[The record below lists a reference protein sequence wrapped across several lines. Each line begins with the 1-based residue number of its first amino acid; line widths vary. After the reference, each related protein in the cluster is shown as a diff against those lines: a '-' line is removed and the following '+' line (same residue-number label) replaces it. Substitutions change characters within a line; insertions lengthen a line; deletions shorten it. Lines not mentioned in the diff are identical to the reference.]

1 MKAARIV
8 LILSFIAVTGVL
20 VVHSQMGIL
29 APTEAMDTLSEGSV
43 GPSTSVL
50 DRLQGDQPAPSRGPS
65 YAEDDYYYEEAETY
79 RSDRSYL
86 QQEATPTPELVRIL
100 AGQRIYCAVCG
111 ELLEDVFYATEL
123 KSLIVG
129 QEVFKDN
136 GEPPDENAGDMI
148 FTHKDVGK
156 VRSDV
161 IGPNCLAQRRHLF
174 RMLEVSTEMNH
185 MDFYGLYV
193 TTDDEFSKLYRDK
206 IENEFSFREIDKV
219 EKVLEWLTDRPV
231 IKNFRML
238 GQRDDVTAPLI
249 PLFIPR
255 PPYIPIHEVPEG
267 LSSITTEGRPGY
279 KEDYYGDD
287 YYY

>member
-1 MKAARIV
+1 M
-8 LILSFIAVTGVL
+8 
-20 VVHSQMGIL
+20 
-29 APTEAMDTLSEGSV
+29 
-43 GPSTSVL
+43 
-50 DRLQGDQPAPSRGPS
+50 
-65 YAEDDYYYEEAETY
+65 
-79 RSDRSYL
+79 
-86 QQEATPTPELVRIL
+86 
-100 AGQRIYCAVCG
+100 CG

-123 KSLIVG
+123 KGLIVG
-129 QEVFKDN
+129 QEVFKDD

-161 IGPNCLAQRRHLF
+161 VGPSCLAQRRYLF
-174 RMLEVSTEMNH
+174 RMLEVSTEMNQ

-255 PPYIPIHEVPEG
+255 PPYIPVHEIPEG
-267 LSSITTEGRPGY
+267 LSNIVTEGRPGY
-279 KEDYYGDD
+279 EEDYYGDD